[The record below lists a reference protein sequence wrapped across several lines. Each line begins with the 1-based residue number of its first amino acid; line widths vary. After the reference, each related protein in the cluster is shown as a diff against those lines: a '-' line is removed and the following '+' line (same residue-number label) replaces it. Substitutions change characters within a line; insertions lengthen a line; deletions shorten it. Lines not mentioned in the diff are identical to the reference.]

1 VVNITLYKNREK
13 LSGFSLVVG
22 KIFGRLGLSANVW
35 TGLALVLTALTGYF
49 LIKQEFALA
58 FIFFIVA
65 AFLDSVD
72 GAVARFRKEASKLGS
87 YYDTISDR
95 YMEGIIALALLL
107 VALPSFYLPSYFW
120 IALYLFGSMTITYA
134 KAAAKEKEL
143 TKTEIRGGLLERPER
158 LILLAVGILLANF
171 SLLYFIYVIVLLAV
185 LCNITALQRFW
196 IAVKT
201 AKKH

>member
-1 VVNITLYKNREK
+1 MINITLYKNREK
-13 LSGFSLVVG
+13 LAGFSIVIG

-35 TGLALVLTALTGYF
+35 TATALLFTLLTAYSLVSSQFVFALV
-49 LIKQEFALA
+49 
-58 FIFFIVA
+58 FFIVA

-72 GAVARFRKEASKLGS
+72 GAVARFRKETSKLGA

-120 IALYLFGSMTITYA
+120 ITLYLFGSMTITYA

-143 TKTEIRGGLLERPER
+143 TKVEIRGGLLERPER
-158 LILLAVGILLANF
+158 LILLAIGILLANF

-196 IAVKT
+196 IAVKS
-201 AKKH
+201 AKQA

>member
-1 VVNITLYKNREK
+1 
-13 LSGFSLVVG
+13 VG
-22 KIFGRLGLSANVW
+22 KIFGRLGLSANQW
-35 TGLALVLTALTGYF
+35 TLIALIFTVITAYF
-49 LIKQEFALA
+49 LISSKFGFA
-58 FIFFIVA
+58 FIFFIIA

-72 GAVARFRKEASKLGS
+72 GAVARFRKEASKLGA

-134 KAAAKEKEL
+134 KAAAKEKL
-143 TKTEIRGGLLERPER
+143 GKEIRGGLLERPER
-158 LILLAVGILLANF
+158 LILLAIGILLANF
-171 SLLYFIYVIVLLAV
+171 NLLYFTYVIVLLAV
-185 LCNITALQRFW
+185 LCNVTALQRVW

-201 AKKH
+201 AKKQ